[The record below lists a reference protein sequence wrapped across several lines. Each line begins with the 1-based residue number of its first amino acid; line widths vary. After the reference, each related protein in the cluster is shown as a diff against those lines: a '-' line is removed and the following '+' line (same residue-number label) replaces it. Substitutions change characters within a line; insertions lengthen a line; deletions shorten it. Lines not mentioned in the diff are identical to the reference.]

1 MKSNEIEENKKNETS
16 NDFKIDKLKSTIEK
30 IEISNF
36 LSIEKISVNLSEKM
50 NIAIGKNESGKSNFF
65 KALKTFNNKE
75 NDYASLSNRD
85 LSIKG
90 NDIKIKIDFQNFS
103 LEETLKKFYKNSLFK
118 ILEIKTNETFYIE
131 KIINEKSKT
140 IFNSNIIQNLNNLD
154 KINEDIEKRNLKNQI
169 QVKNLSEK
177 IKKNENILNNWGLN
191 IKELYLKIDRLENNR
206 YFSGQKNW
214 TANDWIGNNWESDLL
229 LKLLDVE
236 KTLTITNIVSQWK
249 EELKKLENN
258 RDNAISKIQNI
269 EANIEELSK
278 IKPIEKITKES
289 IEQTLLSMINFEFDF
304 WEYSTNF
311 LLSDEINILEFKTQ
325 KENLSKPLYNIFS
338 EIINEHDTSFDR
350 LMDMSISNKLPDRK
364 KVSKYIKTYLNKVF
378 QNHWNEKNYEV
389 FKDITFDCNISNGN
403 FEISIQEKMDNQDD
417 ETISSFRDRSE
428 GFKRMASIILS
439 FGKNLENKFILMDE
453 VETHIHIDGQI
464 KLLELLYK
472 ISQNNQMI
480 FSTLSP
486 FMISDFKDIKY
497 LVFKKNKMQRTEI
510 SENKF
515 MNDIVISSIYGFDIW
530 ENFNNPEIILIFE
543 GELDANFFK
552 HTLIKGDI
560 NLQKIKITWGDGA
573 HGVYKEIKHSIEKLK
588 NSTKLKKIITIFDN
602 DDDGKKGIKK
612 IEEDYEL
619 KDYQTKIENLIINK
633 FMSTAEILEDLYP
646 KEIKENML
654 EKYNIKFDLKSSFN
668 SPTFQKQIKSKND
681 KREIESKNVWKINML
696 NEFRESKDNMSDLES
711 KIISVIKEKIKFD

>member
-1 MKSNEIEENKKNETS
+1 MKSNEIEENKTNETS
-16 NDFKIDKLKSTIEK
+16 NNSKVNKLKSTIEK

-36 LSIEKISVNLSEKM
+36 LSIEEISVNLSEKM

-65 KALKTFNNKE
+65 HALKTFNNKE
-75 NDYASLSNRD
+75 NDYAALSNRD
-85 LSIKG
+85 LSTKG
-90 NDIKIKIDFQNFS
+90 NDIKIKINFQNFS
-103 LEETLKKFYKNSLFK
+103 LEETLKKFNKNSLFK
-118 ILEIKTNETFYIE
+118 ILEIKINETFYIE

-154 KINEDIEKRNLKNQI
+154 KINEEIEKMNLM
-169 QVKNLSEK
+169 
-177 IKKNENILNNWGLN
+177 NNCDLN
-191 IKELYLKIDRLENNR
+191 IKELNLKIDKLEKHS
-206 YFSGQKNW
+206 YFSSYKHYVVDQ
-214 TANDWIGNNWESDLL
+214 WIRNNWESYLFTNLSDI
-229 LKLLDVE
+229 E
-236 KTLTITNIVSQWK
+236 KTLTITNIVLQWK
-249 EELKKLENN
+249 EELKKLEND
-258 RDNAISKIQNI
+258 RDNATSKIQNI
-269 EANIEELSK
+269 KAEIEELSK
-278 IKPIEKITKES
+278 NKPIENITKES
-289 IEQTLLSMINFEFDF
+289 IEQRLLSMMDFEFDF

-325 KENLSKPLYNIFS
+325 KEGLSKPLYNIFS
-338 EIINEHDTSFDR
+338 EIINEQDTSFDR
-350 LMDMSISNKLPDRK
+350 LIDMSTSNKLSDRK

-389 FKDITFDCNISNGN
+389 FKNITFDCNISNGN
-403 FEISIQEKMDNQDD
+403 FEISIQEKMDSQDD
-417 ETISSFRDRSE
+417 ETISSFTDRSE

-510 SENKF
+510 NENEF
-515 MNDIVISSIYGFDIW
+515 MNDIAISSIYGFDIW

-552 HTLIKGDI
+552 HIFIRSKI

-573 HGVYKEIKHSIEKLK
+573 PGVYKEIKHSIEKLK
-588 NSTKLKKIITIFDN
+588 NSTKLKKIITIFD
-602 DDDGKKGIKK
+602 DDPAGKEGIRK
-612 IEEDYEL
+612 IKENYEL
-619 KDYQTKIENLIINK
+619 KDYQNKIENLKINEFQDK
-633 FMSTAEILEDLYP
+633 AKILEDLYP
-646 KEIKENML
+646 TKIKENML
-654 EKYNIKFDLKSSFN
+654 KQYNIKFDSLNNSLN
-668 SPTFQKQIKSKND
+668 SPTFQREINSKND
-681 KREIESKNVWKINML
+681 KKEIENKNIWKISML
-696 NEFRESKDNMSDLES
+696 NEFKELKDDISDLENN
-711 KIISVIKEKIKFD
+711 IINIFKEKLKLD